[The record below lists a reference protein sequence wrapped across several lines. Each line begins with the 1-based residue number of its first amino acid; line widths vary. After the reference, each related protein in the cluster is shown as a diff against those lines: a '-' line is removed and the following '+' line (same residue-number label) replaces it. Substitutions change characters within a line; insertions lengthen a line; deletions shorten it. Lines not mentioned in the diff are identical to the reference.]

1 MTKPVSTGDAALL
14 LGPPYDQLTPVDP
27 AGPTQA
33 LVGGWV
39 VAWNLGSRDW
49 ASAAD
54 FVVNRAAGVSLAVIL
69 PENHDHLPV
78 IRLLRTIEQSRP
90 QAVLPFHETPR
101 PREIASV
108 IRRPP
113 VNLASSVAEY
123 LDWRGFS
130 VDPVTRSIIRRTV
143 ELSARV
149 RTISALA
156 RNLYLSRRAL
166 GRRFLKN
173 RIPVPSHWLQIS
185 RILRATIKLQNSDG
199 TLFNVAC
206 SLGYPDGFSLSNQM
220 QRLCGLRPLE
230 VRDLAGWEWVL
241 ETWIQREAERGGIAP
256 AVLSARSSI
265 AVKARSSEERE
276 DRAGPA
282 QAATV

>member
-1 MTKPVSTGDAALL
+1 MTKPVFSADAALL
-14 LGPPYDQLTPVDP
+14 LGPPYDRLTPVDLT
-27 AGPTQA
+27 GPTRA

-49 ASAAD
+49 TSAAD

-256 AVLSARSSI
+256 AVLSARASI